1 MENFTGAIEIATV
14 PGIAAI
20 VYGLIE
26 LYGRALTK
34 AQKPPVAG
42 TLAIAWALAA
52 WLLLGVFPD
61 PLTAIASGIFSPF
74 DSTANR
80 RSCSGIC
87 SASSWLVAIR

>member
-61 PLTAIASGIFSPF
+61 PLTAIASGIF
-74 DSTANR
+74 A
-80 RSCSGIC
+80 GG
-87 SASSWLVAIR
+87 LAIAGAALRTNYAKPKPDVEG